1 VTEAEWLACDDPDRM
16 LGQLRGRAGTRKLR
30 LFGVAC
36 CRRALPWVYDDRIRE
51 AVEVAGRYA
60 DGWATDEELARA
72 HRAAA
77 DAWEEA
83 DYAGSDAA
91 RLVTSGDPAEACVS
105 ARHAPGN
112 TYAGGESAT
121 PDGWAALEAEMAAQ
135 AALLRCLF
143 GNPFRPAPR
152 LDPAWLAWGGGTVR
166 ALAEAIYEGRAFDR
180 MPVLADALEDAGCS
194 DADLLGH
201 CRQGRAREGV
211 RWSAEEYQ
219 RIRWALDPL
228 HGRGCRALDLLLG
241 KG

>member
-1 VTEAEWLACDDPDRM
+1 MTEAEWLACEHPEKM
-16 LGQLRGRAGTRKLR
+16 LTYLRGRASARKLR

-36 CRRALPWVYDDRIRE
+36 CRRVLPWVYDDRCWA
-51 AVEVAGRYA
+51 AVEVAERYA
-60 DGWATDEELARA
+60 DGRATDEELTRA

-91 RLVTSGDPAEACVS
+91 RLVTSGDPAEACDS

-121 PDGWAALEAEMAAQ
+121 HDGWGALEAEIATQ
-135 AALLRCLF
+135 ADLLRCLF
-143 GNPFRPAPR
+143 GNPLRPAPSV
-152 LDPAWLAWGGGTVR
+152 DPAWLAWSGGIVR
-166 ALAEAIYEGRAFDR
+166 KLAEAIYEDRAFDR
-180 MPVLADALEDAGCS
+180 MPVLADALEDAACA

-219 RIRWALDPL
+219 RIGWAVDPL
-228 HGRGCRALDLLLG
+228 HARGCWVIDLLLG
-241 KG
+241 KE